1 MVSRFEQ
8 FSSSIT
14 CIYRYIQKI
23 ERTEME
29 KYGLKGP
36 HAQCLLALHRHPE
49 GITAAQLCQVCDK
62 DKAAVSR
69 MVAELEEKGLLNRD
83 AVGGIRYRAMLK
95 LTEQGQAAAEH
106 VEQLAGRA
114 VEEAGAGMTE
124 QQRSIMYAALG
135 LIADNLQAI
144 CTEGLK

>member
-23 ERTEME
+23 ERMEME

-36 HAQCLLALHRHPE
+36 HAQCLLALHRYPG
-49 GITAAQLCQVCDK
+49 GITAARLCEVCDK

-69 MVAELEEKGLLNRD
+69 MVAELEEKGLLVRD
-83 AVGGIRYRAMLK
+83 SVGGIRYRAMLK
-95 LTEQGQAAAEH
+95 LTEQGRMAAEH
-106 VEQLAGRA
+106 VQHRAGRA
-114 VEEAGAGMTE
+114 VEEAGVGMTE
-124 QQRSIMYAALG
+124 AQRSMMYAALG

>member
-8 FSSSIT
+8 FSSSIS

-23 ERTEME
+23 QRTEME

-36 HAQCLLALHRHPE
+36 HAQCLLALHRYPE
-49 GITAAQLCQVCDK
+49 GITAARLCEVCDK

-69 MVAELEEKGLLNRD
+69 MVAELEEKGLLVRD

-95 LTEQGQAAAEH
+95 LTELGQAAAEH
-106 VEQLAGRA
+106 VEQLSGRA

-124 QQRSIMYAALG
+124 QQRTIMYAALG

>member
-36 HAQCLLALHRHPE
+36 HAQYLLALHRYPE

-95 LTEQGQAAAEH
+95 LTEQGQEAAEH